1 MQVLVHICTDRLWK
15 SHIIS
20 LRSYCML
27 PQMVSIH
34 LSHPIDLYIKIYRW
48 SSISSLLL
56 SCQNSLS
63 YPDGLLILSSYGIQS
78 SMHEITYTGTGE
90 RVDTRLVSQ
99 FSYSRSFFHHILTR
113 GGVQVAGRI
122 IKKSYKLKSG
132 DIVHIDDISR
142 YLDAAVLDEAPM
154 IDIPVMLETD
164 DYLIIDKPKWVLS
177 HPNSVWD
184 VKQPSVVGFLYHRY
198 KNLPSIGSF
207 IRAGLLHRLDKGTD
221 GFMIIAKSERGLAHF
236 KHLFQEKST
245 AKKLADKEAVS
256 LKKFYRAVVSI
267 TPAGQ
272 EFLNSIELP
281 HYIQEL
287 VHAKVPYYVPK
298 IGISKIVGVSEQGET
313 AIVNLEILTW
323 RTHQIRYHLSNHGLP
338 ILGDTVY
345 GYVGPDTEIQLT
357 AVKLVFADLDGKIQT
372 IQKD

>member
-1 MQVLVHICTDRLWK
+1 MSYYIRSPIKMQILPYIYTAPLWK
-15 SHIIS
+15 SHTIS

-27 PQMVSIH
+27 PQMASIH

-164 DYLIIDKPKWVLS
+164 DYLIIDKPK
-177 HPNSVWD
+177 
-184 VKQPSVVGFLYHRY
+184 
-198 KNLPSIGSF
+198 
-207 IRAGLLHRLDKGTD
+207 
-221 GFMIIAKSERGLAHF
+221 
-236 KHLFQEKST
+236 
-245 AKKLADKEAVS
+245 
-256 LKKFYRAVVSI
+256 
-267 TPAGQ
+267 
-272 EFLNSIELP
+272 
-281 HYIQEL
+281 
-287 VHAKVPYYVPK
+287 
-298 IGISKIVGVSEQGET
+298 
-313 AIVNLEILTW
+313 
-323 RTHQIRYHLSNHGLP
+323 
-338 ILGDTVY
+338 
-345 GYVGPDTEIQLT
+345 
-357 AVKLVFADLDGKIQT
+357 
-372 IQKD
+372 

>member
-1 MQVLVHICTDRLWK
+1 
-15 SHIIS
+15 
-20 LRSYCML
+20 
-27 PQMVSIH
+27 
-34 LSHPIDLYIKIYRW
+34 
-48 SSISSLLL
+48 
-56 SCQNSLS
+56 
-63 YPDGLLILSSYGIQS
+63 
-78 SMHEITYTGTGE
+78 MHEITYIGTGE
-90 RVDTRLVSQ
+90 RIDTRLVSQ
-99 FSYSRSFFHHILTR
+99 FSYSRNFFHHILTR
-113 GGVQVAGRI
+113 GGVQIAGRP

-132 DIVHIDDISR
+132 DIVFIDDMSR

-154 IDIPVMLETD
+154 IDIPVMLETE
-164 DYLIIDKPKWVLS
+164 DYLVIDKPKWVLS

-221 GFMIIAKSERGLAHF
+221 GFMIIAKSECWLAHF
-236 KHLFQEKST
+236 KHLFQQKST
-245 AKKLADKEAVS
+245 AKKITDKEAVH
-256 LKKFYRAVVSI
+256 LHKFYRAIVSI

-272 EFLNSIELP
+272 EFFDSIELP
-281 HYIQEL
+281 HYIKED

-298 IGISKIVGVSEQGET
+298 MGISKIVDVTVQGET
-313 AIVNLEILTW
+313 AIVNLEILTG

-338 ILGDTVY
+338 IVWDTVY